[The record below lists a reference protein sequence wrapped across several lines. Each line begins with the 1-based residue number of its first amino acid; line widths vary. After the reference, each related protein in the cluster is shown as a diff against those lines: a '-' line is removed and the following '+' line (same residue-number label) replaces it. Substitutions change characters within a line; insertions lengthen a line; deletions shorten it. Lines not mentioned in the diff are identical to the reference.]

1 MPIRPYNSVNSFE
14 HLEKLLRAQLDAP
27 SDSEIL
33 EFKKSGF
40 PPIIYPEN
48 ISLFLG
54 ISNEL
59 LESIWNEET
68 KSSDHYRKIYL
79 KKKDGSI
86 RKIDAPRTYLKVIQW
101 WILDNI
107 LNKVSFD
114 RNIFGFVLGRNIVQ
128 NAEFHFGA
136 KHILNVDIKNFFPSI
151 SFSQVSDV
159 FMSLGYS
166 EKVSNALA
174 NICCLDN
181 RVPQGAPTSPALG
194 NLVLR
199 KLDIK
204 LTNLSEIHAIRYSRY
219 ADDITFSSQ
228 HWIDD
233 KFLSYVDSL
242 IRKEGFEINRKKTR
256 FAGPQDRM
264 EVTGIVVNQKIQPP
278 RKWRKRVRAIL
289 HDIGSR
295 DVLKRSELAYLF
307 GIIGVTGQYPE
318 STQMKLLSNKAR
330 YIVNSKRNTVVSYGN
345 SETRFGNLSDIQ
357 VKILVKLAPTT
368 SNAELSEA
376 LGVPESMIKR
386 NLLDIYNKLDVM
398 DRHAAME
405 WAKKN
410 L

>member
-1 MPIRPYNSVNSFE
+1 MPIRPYNSVNSFD
-14 HLEKLLRAQLDAP
+14 HLEKLLRAQTDAP

-40 PPIIYPEN
+40 PPIIYPEH

-54 ISNEL
+54 ISSEL
-59 LESIWNEET
+59 LELIWDEE
-68 KSSDHYRKIYL
+68 KKASDHYRKISL

-86 RKIDAPRTYLKVIQW
+86 RNINAPRTYLKVIQW

-107 LNKVSFD
+107 LNKVNFD
-114 RNIFGFVLGRNIVQ
+114 KNIFGFVLGRSIVQ

-151 SFSQVSDV
+151 SFFQVSDV
-159 FMSLGYS
+159 FMSLGYC

-199 KLDIK
+199 KLDRK
-204 LTNLSEIHAIRYSRY
+204 LTDLSKMHAIRYSRY
-219 ADDITFSSQ
+219 ADDLTFSSQ
-228 HWIDD
+228 HWIDS
-233 KFLSYVDSL
+233 KFFSYVDSL
-242 IRKEGFEINRKKTR
+242 IRKEGFEVNRKKTR

-264 EVTGIVVNQKIQPP
+264 EVTGIVVNEKIQPP
-278 RKWRKRVRAIL
+278 RRWRKRVRAIL
-289 HDIGSR
+289 HDIGSQ

-307 GIIGVTGQYPE
+307 GIIGVAGQYPE
-318 STQMKLLSNKAR
+318 SSQMKLLSNQAR
-330 YIVNSKRNTVVSYGN
+330 RIVDSKRNTVVSYGN
-345 SETRFGNLSDIQ
+345 SQARFSNLNDIQ
-357 VKILVKLAPTT
+357 VKILIKLSPTT
-368 SNAELSEA
+368 TNAELSEA
-376 LGVPESMIKR
+376 LGVPEPVIKR
-386 NLLDIYNKLDVM
+386 NLLDIYNKLNVI
-398 DRHAAME
+398 DRHEAME
-405 WAKKN
+405 WAKRN